1 MSETLFPNA
10 TTLQHNAACVDC
22 ICVTKWDHV
31 VVYSYILA
39 TWRLVVYTY
48 ILATWRPD
56 LRECKIHGEEIA
68 ATWAF
73 IVVNKVDDFKI
84 ARLAM

>member
-10 TTLQHNAACVDC
+10 STLQHNAACVDC
-22 ICVTKWDHV
+22 ICMIMLGHM

-39 TWRLVVYTY
+39 
-48 ILATWRPD
+48 ASRPD
-56 LRECKIHGEEIA
+56 LHACKIHGEEIA
-68 ATWAF
+68 ATRAF
-73 IVVNKVDDFKI
+73 IVVNGVDDFEV